1 MSNKTVHVPTIG
13 ILGGGQ
19 LARMTAYAA
28 FRFGLR
34 VAIFE
39 RSEPFPCQDITPLT
53 FIGDWKDTE
62 LLKNFA
68 SVADIITLENEFVD
82 ASVLSYLESLGKPVF
97 PGPNTIG
104 AVQDKLIQKRVLS
117 EKNLPVPEF
126 RAIESVE
133 DAKAFG
139 NHFGYPFLLKCRR
152 NGYDGYGNRTVSELK
167 NIESALEE
175 LGFPERKIMA
185 EAFVDFE
192 IELAT
197 MVVRSAKGEIKV
209 YPIVETIQ
217 ENHIC
222 KIVKAPASIDEQTMI
237 AASALACEAIET
249 IDGVGIFGVE
259 MFLAS
264 TGAVLINELAPR
276 PHNSGHYTIEACI
289 TSQFENHIRAIFGW
303 RLGNTEMITPAA
315 VMVNLLGK
323 RNGPASLEK
332 LDYSLSDEHVKLHI
346 YGKAET
352 RVGRKMGHVTVLNSS
367 IDKCLNAALSIER
380 NFEL

>member
-1 MSNKTVHVPTIG
+1 
-13 ILGGGQ
+13 
-19 LARMTAYAA
+19 MTAYAA

-39 RSEPFPCQDITPLT
+39 RSVPFPCQDITPLT
-53 FIGDWKDTE
+53 FVGDWKDTE
-62 LLKNFA
+62 LLKKFA

-97 PGPNTIG
+97 PTPNTI
-104 AVQDKLIQKRVLS
+104 ASVQDKLIQKRVLAGN
-117 EKNLPVPEF
+117 NLRVPPFE
-126 RAIESVE
+126 AIESVE
-133 DAKAFG
+133 EALSFG
-139 NHFGYPFLLKCRR
+139 SRYGYPFLLKCRR
-152 NGYDGYGNRTVSELK
+152 NGYDGYGNRTVDAPDEIDGALK
-167 NIESALEE
+167 S

-192 IELAT
+192 MELAT
-197 MVVRSAKGEIKV
+197 MVVRSIKKEIKV

-217 ENHIC
+217 EDHIC
-222 KIVKAPASIDEQTMI
+222 KIVKAPASIDERTMI
-237 AASALACEAIET
+237 AASDLACKAIET
-249 IDGVGIFGVE
+249 IDGIGIFGVE

-264 TGAVLINELAPR
+264 DGSVLINELAPR
-276 PHNSGHYTIEACI
+276 PHNSGHYTIEACV

-323 RNGPASLEK
+323 RNGPASLQK

-352 RVGRKMGHVTVLNSS
+352 RVGRKMGHVTVLNTSV
-367 IDKCLNAALSIER
+367 DKCLNTALSIER
-380 NFEL
+380 IFEL